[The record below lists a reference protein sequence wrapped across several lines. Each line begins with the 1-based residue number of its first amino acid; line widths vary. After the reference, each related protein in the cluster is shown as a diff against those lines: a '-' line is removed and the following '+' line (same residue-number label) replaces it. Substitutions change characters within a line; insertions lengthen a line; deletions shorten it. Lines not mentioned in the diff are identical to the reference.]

1 MNRNRWG
8 NLLAR
13 AVLTCAL
20 VPVATGVAW
29 ADKANLRVSAKPG
42 AKLEY
47 RLEAQNETNFAGMI
61 ITENR
66 GGDVDVEVLE
76 SDTDDNPR
84 FAFSFANFEASV
96 MQGGNLMQQDP
107 QLDGVVVHV
116 TFSPRGEQLD
126 LAPQTNLLQ
135 AQRQMVENLVDAF
148 FAYLPEKEVEPDD
161 SWVHKRLEESKTG
174 DKEPSIDGELEY
186 TFEDFE
192 KKDGHECAK
201 LFVQGAVKLN
211 TPTQGGLFIG
221 EAKTEGE
228 MFVAVGSGHVL
239 SSKLTTDISGT
250 VGTQEVSR
258 VQYLE
263 LKLRKE

>member
-148 FAYLPEKEVEPDD
+148 FAYLP
-161 SWVHKRLEESKTG
+161 